1 MSFADSVHAL
11 VHDGTAM
18 WGFLTAAGLVLLLTP
33 LVARLAPLVGGV
45 DDKGDRPRVH
55 GGSPIPRIGGGAI
68 VVGIAGPMIGFIN
81 PEGPSLGILLGP
93 LVVPPL
99 GFVAAIKGLDP
110 GGKRVGIIVAALIPV
125 VGFGMTW

>member
-55 GGSPIPRIGGGAI
+55 GGRPIPRIGGGAV
-68 VVGIAGPMIGFIN
+68 VVGDPGARVVFFKTGGGPPRG
-81 PEGPSLGILLGP
+81 LLR
-93 LVVPPL
+93 PPL
-99 GFVAAIKGLDP
+99 GAPPRASSANKGRQP
-110 GGKRVGIIVAALIPV
+110 RGEKGG
-125 VGFGMTW
+125 

>member
-33 LVARLAPLVGGV
+33 LVARLAPLVRGV

-55 GGSPIPRIGGGAI
+55 GGSPIPRIGGPR
-68 VVGIAGPMIGFIN
+68 VVRGLAG
-81 PEGPSLGILLGP
+81 SLVCFLTTAGRHPRTP
-93 LVVPPL
+93 LSTLTASRPTLPRPP
-99 GFVAAIKGLDP
+99 
-110 GGKRVGIIVAALIPV
+110 KRLAPRLPTAG
-125 VGFGMTW
+125 